1 MPKNVMKLLK
11 PSRNVGRNSFDLSHR
26 HLMTANFGELLPITC
41 IETIPGD
48 YIEMRCS
55 DLLRA
60 LPMVTSPFMRVKQ
73 HIDVWFTPYDY
84 MWHNFEAFLTM
95 KDNPVSSSTKGF
107 DYIPFTTKD
116 EIAKIFAAGSAY
128 TSSTDVVGRD
138 YLSGAA
144 KILDYLGYGRNASKG
159 GVTDTSKAVN
169 LWRILQYNKIWYD
182 EYRQKYYDDGKR
194 MLSSEANVAE
204 LFNMDYKDCTSVE
217 NAKVLMA
224 QIAPKLQMRYRLWKK
239 DLFTGVLPATQ
250 FGAVSAVGIGDLSG
264 LSAQFVGTRGT
275 VNVSGVN
282 GENTQGFF
290 TGPDAGNYASSSI
303 PKRDSQFEPDASHNM
318 SPSITLDSL
327 REGETIYHYESGHFF
342 GSFPTGDGNA
352 FASISHDHLIGPGDI
367 PAGSIPFSGS
377 GNFTPQGT
385 VNLSS
390 TTTSAAFDI
399 LALRHAEAL
408 QIWRENAL
416 RAGNR
421 ISDNM
426 RAHYGDDAEYDD
438 HRSTFLGSIDAPL
451 NIGDIDSHAQI
462 GTGGNQQLADVA
474 GKGLSSLDKQ
484 VFKFKAKKFGC
495 IMVMFSL
502 LPEAEYESQGIDG
515 MNTLLEREDYFQ
527 SEFQNTGLKA
537 VSLDNFYYDP
547 NRFAET
553 PLGYA
558 PAYVDYKQKLDKC
571 YSQFWADSPFSP
583 WASPKTDIPDWIQ
596 GIQEQFVVP
605 LSVLYINPMLYD
617 RNFGVS
623 VTGEPDAEA
632 TSEQVICDFYFDVS
646 AVRAMSVVGL
656 PQNL

>member
-1 MPKNVMKLLK
+1 
-11 PSRNVGRNSFDLSHR
+11 
-26 HLMTANFGELLPITC
+26 MTANFGELLPITC

-48 YIEMRCS
+48 YIQMRCS

-116 EIAKIFAAGSAY
+116 EIAKIFAPDSQY

-138 YLSGAA
+138 YKLGAA

-159 GVTDTSKAVN
+159 GDTDTSKAVN

-264 LSAQFVGTRGT
+264 LSAQFVGSQGT
-275 VNVSGVN
+275 VNVSGTN
-282 GENTQGFF
+282 GENTSGFI
-290 TGPDAGNYASSSI
+290 TGSDFGRYTTGSI
-303 PKRDSQFEPDASHNM
+303 DKNDPAFEPS
-318 SPSITLDSL
+318 DSVQLQTSQYLNNL
-327 REGETIYHYESGHFF
+327 REGETIYHYEGGYRYGNFND
-342 GSFPTGDGNA
+342 GTGTSI
-352 FASISHDHLIGPGDI
+352 ASINHDHVINAGDI
-367 PAGSIPFSGS
+367 PAGAIPFTGTGS
-377 GNFTPQGT
+377 FTPQGT
-385 VNLSS
+385 VNLNS
-390 TTTSAAFDI
+390 TTASAAFDI

-571 YSQFWADSPFSP
+571 YSQFWADSPFAP

-617 RNFGVS
+617 RNFGVA

>member
-1 MPKNVMKLLK
+1 
-11 PSRNVGRNSFDLSHR
+11 
-26 HLMTANFGELLPITC
+26 MTANFGELLPITC
-41 IETIPGD
+41 IETVPGD
-48 YIEMRCS
+48 YIQMRCS

-116 EIAKIFAAGSAY
+116 EIGKIFAEGSAY
-128 TSSTDVVGRD
+128 TSTTDVVGRS
-138 YLSGAA
+138 YLQGAA
-144 KILDYLGYGRNASKG
+144 KILDYLGYGRNVVKG
-159 GVTDTSKAVN
+159 GETDTSKAVN

-204 LFNMDYKDCTSVE
+204 LFNMDYKDCTSVA

-250 FGAVSAVGIGDLSG
+250 FGAVSAVGIGDLTGLTARFSG
-264 LSAQFVGTRGT
+264 TPATLSAGYLLNGSHFTGDTVVGSDGVSSVYTGSDDGSHFLNDTIYGSAGDHRPLHSRYSSADPETGDFIGGSVYAGNLIDPSDPDFNVKDLHNHSVSSHRHYVKDISYTPEGT
-275 VNVSGVN
+275 VSLSG
-282 GENTQGFF
+282 T
-290 TGPDAGNYASSSI
+290 
-303 PKRDSQFEPDASHNM
+303 
-318 SPSITLDSL
+318 
-327 REGETIYHYESGHFF
+327 SG
-342 GSFPTGDGNA
+342 G
-352 FASISHDHLIGPGDI
+352 
-367 PAGSIPFSGS
+367 
-377 GNFTPQGT
+377 
-385 VNLSS
+385 
-390 TTTSAAFDI
+390 AAFDI

-462 GTGGNQQLADVA
+462 GSGGNQQLADVA

-484 VFKFKAKKFGC
+484 VFKFKARKFGC

-547 NRFAET
+547 NRFAEN

-571 YSQFWADSPFSP
+571 YSQFWADNPFSP

-596 GIQEQFVVP
+596 GIQQQFVVP
-605 LSVLYINPMLYD
+605 LSVLYINPMLFD